1 MSLEDGILF
10 GVSPE
15 AKSMRVSEFNGEEKH
30 HFDPQNSPS
39 YTYNTTG
46 ATPRMVGIYSGAG
59 TQCYLN
65 CLNRCSKSFII
76 KA

>member
-46 ATPRMVGIYSGAG
+46 ATPQTVSI
-59 TQCYLN
+59 
-65 CLNRCSKSFII
+65 
-76 KA
+76 